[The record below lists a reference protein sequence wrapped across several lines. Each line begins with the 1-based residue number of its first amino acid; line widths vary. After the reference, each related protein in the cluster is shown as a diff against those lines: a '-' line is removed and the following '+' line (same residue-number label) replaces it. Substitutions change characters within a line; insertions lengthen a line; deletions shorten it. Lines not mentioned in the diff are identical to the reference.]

1 MVNNLGQLMELKKE
15 TSSAYLSAARMVMQK
30 VQLME
35 SDWVHPTELC
45 SETQIQMVPSSVCLS
60 AEPTVMQMVQMLDS
74 PMVMSLVCPLAEW
87 MAMQKELQMA
97 HLRP

>member
-1 MVNNLGQLMELKKE
+1 MELKKE
-15 TSSAYLSAARMVMQK
+15 TSSAYLSAEWMVMQK

-45 SETQIQMVPSSVCLS
+45 WEARMQTVTNSVCLLVELT
-60 AEPTVMQMVQMLDS
+60 AKLKVLMLDS

-87 MAMQKELQMA
+87 MAMQKDFQMV
-97 HLRP
+97 HMRP